1 MGNANVS
8 RLRCFLETC
17 LVLGAALA
25 LPPAMAD
32 DARSPL
38 QADAARMEARID
50 ALSRY
55 GLNGNGGSD
64 RVAFSEHDR
73 EAREFFAD
81 LMRKAGL
88 EVRMDAAANLIG
100 RREGRREDLPPVVF
114 GSHIDTVPNGGKYDG
129 CVGSIGALEAIELL
143 NEHGIMTDHP
153 LEVIV
158 FVDEEGGLT
167 GSRAFIGD
175 LGEEAL
181 EVMSHSGRTIRD
193 GIRYLG
199 GDPSRLDEAE
209 HGKGDVAAF
218 LELHIE
224 QGGTLEARDID
235 IGVVEGIV
243 GIEWWDVIIE
253 GFANH
258 AGTTPMQGRRD
269 AVLAG
274 SKLALA
280 VNEIVNAEEGAQVGT
295 VGRFTAEPGAPNV
308 IPGRAVL
315 SLELRDLSSEKIGR
329 LFSAIEQRAAAIAED
344 TDTKIS
350 FRHLDVAAEPALTDP
365 RIQEIIASA
374 ADSLGLSHVR
384 LPSGAGHDAQ
394 DMARIAPTGM
404 IFVPSRDG
412 ISHAPRE
419 FTSAED
425 MAKGASVLVET
436 ILAID
441 AAAPFNPE

>member
-1 MGNANVS
+1 MHELLKAG
-8 RLRCFLETC
+8 RW
-17 LVLGAALA
+17 LA
-25 LPPAMAD
+25 LLCAGCVAAQAAAEPADKGTVLHAD
-32 DARSPL
+32 P
-38 QADAARMEARID
+38 QRMQARID
-50 ALSRY
+50 ALSEF
-55 GLNGNGGSD
+55 GLNADGGSD

-73 EAREFFAD
+73 EAREYFAG
-81 LMRKAGL
+81 LMREAGL

-100 RREGRREDLPPVVF
+100 RREGRRDDLPPILF
-114 GSHIDTVPNGGKYDG
+114 GSHLDTVPNGGKYDG
-129 CVGSIGALEAIELL
+129 CVGSVGALEAIELL
-143 NEHGIMTDHP
+143 NEHGIVTEHP

-158 FVDEEGGLT
+158 FTDEEGGLS

-175 LGEEAL
+175 LGEDAL
-181 EVMSHSGRTIRD
+181 DVVSHSGKTIRD

-199 GDPSRLDEAE
+199 GDPARLAEAA
-209 HGKGDVAAF
+209 HGKGDIAAF

-224 QGGTLEARDID
+224 QGGTLEAGNTD
-235 IGVVEGIV
+235 IGVVQGIV
-243 GIEWWDVIIE
+243 GIEWWEVVVE

-274 SKLALA
+274 SRFALA
-280 VNEIVNAEEGAQVGT
+280 VNEIVTAEEGRQVGT

-308 IPGRAVL
+308 IPGRAML
-315 SLELRDLSSEKIGR
+315 SLELRDLSSGKIWR
-329 LFSAIEQRAAAIAED
+329 LFSAIEKRAAVIAEE
-344 TDTKIS
+344 TGTKIS
-350 FRHLDVAAEPALTDP
+350 FRHLDVAAEPAPTDE
-365 RIQEIIASA
+365 RIQAIIASA
-374 ADSLGLSHVR
+374 ADSLGLSHAR

-412 ISHAPRE
+412 ISHAPAE

-425 MAKGASVLVET
+425 MANGASVLVQS

-441 AAAPFNPE
+441 AADL

>member
-1 MGNANVS
+1 MHELLKAGTWLA
-8 RLRCFLETC
+8 
-17 LVLGAALA
+17 VLCAGWVAAQAEPTDGRAVLH
-25 LPPAMAD
+25 AD
-32 DARSPL
+32 P
-38 QADAARMEARID
+38 QRMQARIE
-50 ALSRY
+50 ALSGF
-55 GLNGNGGSD
+55 GLNENGGSD

-73 EAREFFAD
+73 EAREYFAG
-81 LMRKAGL
+81 LMREAGL

-100 RREGRREDLPPVVF
+100 RREGRRDDLPPILF
-114 GSHIDTVPNGGKYDG
+114 GSHIDTVPNGGRYDG
-129 CVGSIGALEAIELL
+129 CVGSVGALEAIELL
-143 NEHGIMTDHP
+143 NEHGIETEHP

-158 FVDEEGGLT
+158 FTDEEGGLS

-175 LGEEAL
+175 LGEDAL
-181 EVMSHSGRTIRD
+181 AVVSHSGKTIGE

-199 GDPSRLDEAE
+199 GDPARLAEAA
-209 HGKGDVAAF
+209 HAKDDIAAF

-224 QGGTLEARDID
+224 QGGTLEAGDID

-243 GIEWWDVIIE
+243 GIEWWEVVVE

-274 SKLALA
+274 SRFALA
-280 VNEIVNAEEGAQVGT
+280 VNEIVTAEEGRQVGT

-315 SLELRDLSSEKIGR
+315 SLELRDLSSAKIWR
-329 LFSAIEQRAAAIAED
+329 LFAAIEKRAAAIAED
-344 TDTKIS
+344 TGTKIS
-350 FRHLDVAAEPALTDP
+350 FRHLDVAAEPAPTDA
-365 RIQEIIASA
+365 RIQAVIASA
-374 ADSLGLSHVR
+374 ADALGLSHVR

-404 IFVPSRDG
+404 IFVPSRGG
-412 ISHAPRE
+412 ISHAPSE
-419 FTSAED
+419 FTSARD
-425 MAKGASVLVET
+425 MANGASVLVQS

-441 AAAPFNPE
+441 KTAL

>member
-1 MGNANVS
+1 MHELLKAG
-8 RLRCFLETC
+8 RW
-17 LVLGAALA
+17 LA
-25 LPPAMAD
+25 LLCAGCVAAQAAAEPADKGTVLHAD
-32 DARSPL
+32 P
-38 QADAARMEARID
+38 QRMQARIE
-50 ALSRY
+50 ALSEF
-55 GLNGNGGSD
+55 GLNADGGSD

-73 EAREFFAD
+73 EAREYFAG
-81 LMRKAGL
+81 LMREAGL

-100 RREGRREDLPPVVF
+100 RREGRRDDLPPILF
-114 GSHIDTVPNGGKYDG
+114 GSHLDTVPNGGKYDG
-129 CVGSIGALEAIELL
+129 CVGSVGALEAIELL
-143 NEHGIMTDHP
+143 NEHGIVTEHP

-158 FVDEEGGLT
+158 FTDEEGGLS

-175 LGEEAL
+175 LGEDAL
-181 EVMSHSGRTIRD
+181 DVVSHSGKTIRD

-199 GDPSRLDEAE
+199 GDPARLAEAA
-209 HGKGDVAAF
+209 HGKGDIAAF

-224 QGGTLEARDID
+224 QGGTLEAGNTD
-235 IGVVEGIV
+235 IGVVQGIV
-243 GIEWWDVIIE
+243 GIEWWEVVVE

-274 SKLALA
+274 SRFALA
-280 VNEIVNAEEGAQVGT
+280 VNEIVTAEEGRQVGT

-308 IPGRAVL
+308 IPGRAML
-315 SLELRDLSSEKIGR
+315 SLELRDLSSGKIWR
-329 LFSAIEQRAAAIAED
+329 LFSAIEKRAAVIAEE
-344 TDTKIS
+344 TGTKIS
-350 FRHLDVAAEPALTDP
+350 FRHLDVAAEPAPTDE
-365 RIQEIIASA
+365 RIQAIIASA
-374 ADSLGLSHVR
+374 ADSLGLSHAR

-412 ISHAPRE
+412 ISHAPAE

-425 MAKGASVLVET
+425 MANGASVLVQS

-441 AAAPFNPE
+441 AADL

>member
-1 MGNANVS
+1 MS
-8 RLRCFLETC
+8 E
-17 LVLGAALA
+17 
-25 LPPAMAD
+25 
-32 DARSPL
+32 
-38 QADAARMEARID
+38 RIE
-50 ALSRY
+50 ALSRF

-64 RVAFSEHDR
+64 RVAFGEHDR
-73 EAREFFAD
+73 EARAWFAG
-81 LMRKAGL
+81 LMREAGL
-88 EVRMDAAANLIG
+88 EVRTDAAANLIG
-100 RREGRREDLPPVVF
+100 RRPGRRDDLPPIMF
-114 GSHIDTVPNGGKYDG
+114 GSHIDTVPNGGRFDG

-143 NEHGIMTDHP
+143 NEHDIETEHP

-167 GSRAFIGD
+167 GSRAFIGH
-175 LGEEAL
+175 LGPEAL
-181 EVMSHSGRTIRD
+181 EVVSHSGKTIAE

-199 GDPSRLDEAE
+199 GDPSSLDEAA

-243 GIEWWDVIIE
+243 GIEWWEVTIE

-258 AGTTPMQGRRD
+258 AGTTPMRGRRD

-274 SKLALA
+274 SRFALA
-280 VNEIVNAEEGAQVGT
+280 VNEIVTAEEGAQVGT
-295 VGRFTAEPGAPNV
+295 VGRFAAEPGAPNV

-315 SLELRDLSSEKIGR
+315 SLELRDLSAEKIWR
-329 LFSAIEQRAAAIAED
+329 LFRAIEERAARIAEE
-344 TDTKIS
+344 TGTKIA
-350 FRHLDVAAEPALTDP
+350 FRHLDVAAEPAPTDP
-365 RIQEIIASA
+365 RIQAVIARA
-374 ADSLGLSHVR
+374 AESLGLSHVR
-384 LPSGAGHDAQ
+384 MPSGAGHDAQ

-404 IFVPSRDG
+404 IFVPSRGG
-412 ISHAPRE
+412 ISHSPQE

-425 MAKGASVLVET
+425 MANGASVLVQS

-441 AAAPFNPE
+441 EARP